1 MTIDTSPEVSG
12 VAPAKLALAAALK
25 RALHTV
31 PLSRVTVSGLAEAAG
46 VHRQTFYAHFH
57 DVYDLAA
64 WTFTADIGDRLLI
77 DAGHDTWAEALVVFL
92 RYLRANRDEAVS
104 VIDSLS
110 HRELE
115 LFLYHSLRRMT
126 RAVTDDV
133 QGELRVRPDDREF
146 IVDHYTLA
154 VLGHVTHWITTGM
167 RDDPQ
172 LLVDRLEF
180 VMHGQVRESLERAA
194 RRARDHRASGHRESR
209 APDHRRAAPSTD
221 VRT

>member
-1 MTIDTSPEVSG
+1 MTIDTSADVSG

-25 RALHTV
+25 RALHTH
-31 PLSRVTVSGLAEAAG
+31 PLAKVTVSGLAEAAG
-46 VHRQTFYAHFH
+46 AHRQTFYSHFR

-64 WTFTADIGDRLLI
+64 WVFTADIGDRLLST
-77 DAGHDTWAEALVVFL
+77 AGRDTWAPGLVVFL
-92 RYLRANRDEAVS
+92 RYLRANRDETVS

-126 RAVTDDV
+126 RAVSDDV
-133 QGELRVRPDDREF
+133 QGELRVRPEDREF

-172 LLVDRLEF
+172 DLVDRIEF
-180 VMHGQVRESLERAA
+180 VMHGQVRQSLERAA
-194 RRARDHRASGHRESR
+194 HRARDAR
-209 APDHRRAAPSTD
+209 
-221 VRT
+221 